1 MFARVVFLYDITYG
15 DTHFYYTNA
24 NKDVLYANHLYS
36 AIPIKHGDMDNN
48 SDEVTKAKVELT
60 ITNQCSFVSTMLNQ
74 YDAFITDLKIMRYYL
89 TTGDVESEFVGSL
102 STIEFSVK
110 DATCSFV
117 NILYETQRSAMRMIY
132 QRQCPFA
139 LYGEQCKANKF
150 EHATKT
156 SVELWTRIDDYHL
169 QFAGDL
175 PDNTIGG
182 IIELPN
188 KVSIFVRNVDSN
200 TVTVSRPV
208 YDDYLVNDSN
218 PYVTVFQGC
227 NRSIKMCEDLF
238 HNSENYGGFVK
249 LPLDNPIKKN
259 SMSEGGS
266 SMDFV
271 VLKSYLDGQLK

>member
-1 MFARVVFLYDITYG
+1 MFARVVFLYDISYG

-24 NKDVLYANHLYS
+24 NKDVLYSNHLYS
-36 AIPIKHGDMDNN
+36 AIPVKHGDMDNN

-74 YDAFITDLKIMRYYL
+74 YDAFVTDLKIMRYYL
-89 TTGDVESEFVGSL
+89 TTGDVETEFIGSL

-117 NILYETQRSAMRMIY
+117 NILYETQRMAMRMIY

-150 EHATKT
+150 EHETKT
-156 SVELWTRIDDYHL
+156 SAELWTRIDDYHL

-188 KVSIFVRNVDSN
+188 KVNVFVRMVENN
-200 TVTVSRPV
+200 IVTVSRPV
-208 YDDYLVNDSN
+208 YDDYLVNENN
-218 PYVTVFQGC
+218 PYVCVYQGC
-227 NRSIKMCEDLF
+227 NRSIKTCEELF
-238 HNSENYGGFVK
+238 GNSENYGGFVK
-249 LPLDNPIKKN
+249 LPLDNPVKKN

-266 SMDFV
+266 SMDYTT
-271 VLKSYLDGQLK
+271 LKNYLEGQLK